1 LVWRAPL
8 VAVAKR
14 IGPGGVAGWAGAVA
28 ATATSLSHAAI
39 TQVHNSTVV
48 ANTTEDLSGF
58 ASGGNAARDG
68 VVQGNGVAFGERFA
82 GQQLSSQSV
91 YFPAVNF
98 NSQFD
103 TLSGSPTSPLTLLAG
118 SANHNLWIGDVGLPG
133 GFMMAGCG
141 PAGSAFGS
149 SGNGH
154 GSVALLFDE
163 DQSQLG
169 FQIFGQNGSI
179 GVVSFFRRDGSL
191 IETVNIDLAGLQT
204 GGIVPELSFG
214 FLRDGGVADIAGM
227 SFTNVDLMGVAM
239 DNFIFS
245 NSIPAPGAVAL
256 LGLAGLVGGRRR
268 RA

>member
-1 LVWRAPL
+1 V
-8 VAVAKR
+8 
-14 IGPGGVAGWAGAVA
+14 AGAVA

-39 TQVHNSTVV
+39 TQVDYSTVV
-48 ANTTEDLSGF
+48 ATATEDFSGF

-68 VVQGNGVAFGERFA
+68 AVQGNGVAFGERFA

-91 YFPAVNF
+91 FFAAVNV
-98 NSQFD
+98 NSPFD

-118 SANHNLWIGDVGLPG
+118 SADHNLWIGDIGLPG

-141 PAGSAFGS
+141 PNGSTFGPT
-149 SGNGH
+149 GGIGH

-169 FQIFGQNGSI
+169 FQIVGQNGSI
-179 GVVSFFRRDGSL
+179 GVASFFRRDGSL
-191 IETVNIDLAGLQT
+191 IETLNLDLPGFQSGAYS
-204 GGIVPELSFG
+204 PPLSFG
-214 FLRDGGVADIAGM
+214 FLRHGGVADIAGM
-227 SFTNVDLMGVAM
+227 SFTNVDLAGIAM

>member
-1 LVWRAPL
+1 MFSTRVSLV
-8 VAVAKR
+8 
-14 IGPGGVAGWAGAVA
+14 AGAVA

-39 TQVHNSTVV
+39 TQVDYSTVV
-48 ANTTEDLSGF
+48 ATATEGFSGF

-118 SANHNLWIGDVGLPG
+118 SANHNLRIGDVGLPG

>member
-1 LVWRAPL
+1 MFTNRPAIIAGIAASIAAP
-8 VAVAKR
+8 
-14 IGPGGVAGWAGAVA
+14 
-28 ATATSLSHAAI
+28 LSHAAI
-39 TQVHNSTVV
+39 TLVDYSTVV
-48 ANTTEDLSGF
+48 ATTTEDFSGF
-58 ASGGNAARDG
+58 ASGGNTPYNG
-68 VVQGNGVAFGERFA
+68 LVQGNGLAFGERFA
-82 GQQLSSQSV
+82 GQQLSSQTV
-91 YFPAVNF
+91 FFPAVG
-98 NSQFD
+98 SSGQFD
-103 TLSGSPTSPLTLLAG
+103 ALSGSPTSPLTLLAG
-118 SANHNLWIGDVGLPG
+118 NADQNLWIGNVGLSG

-141 PAGSAFGS
+141 PAGSAFGPG
-149 SGNGH
+149 GNGY

-169 FQIFGQNGSI
+169 FQIIGQNGSI

-204 GGIVPELSFG
+204 GGLVPELSFG

-227 SFTNVDLMGVAM
+227 SFTNVDLAGVAM

-245 NSIPAPGAVAL
+245 SSIPAPGAVAL

>member
-1 LVWRAPL
+1 MFSTRVSLV
-8 VAVAKR
+8 
-14 IGPGGVAGWAGAVA
+14 AGAVA

-39 TQVHNSTVV
+39 TQVDYSTVV
-48 ANTTEDLSGF
+48 ATATEDFSGF

-68 VVQGNGVAFGERFA
+68 LVQGNGVAFGERFA

-91 YFPAVNF
+91 FFPAVNV

-118 SANHNLWIGDVGLPG
+118 SADHNLWIGDLGLPG

-141 PAGSAFGS
+141 PNGSAFAHG
-149 SGNGH
+149 GTFH

-169 FQIFGQNGSI
+169 FQIIGQNGSM
-179 GVVSFFRRDGSL
+179 GVASFFRRDGSL
-191 IETVNIDLAGLQT
+191 IETLNLDLPGFQS
-204 GGIVPELSFG
+204 GGYSPVLSFG

-227 SFTNVDLMGVAM
+227 SFTNVDLAGIAM

>member
-1 LVWRAPL
+1 MFTNRPSIIAGIAASIAAP
-8 VAVAKR
+8 
-14 IGPGGVAGWAGAVA
+14 I
-28 ATATSLSHAAI
+28 SHAAI
-39 TQVHNSTVV
+39 TLVDYSTVV
-48 ANTTEDLSGF
+48 ATTTEDFSGF
-58 ASGGNAARDG
+58 ASGGNTPYNG
-68 VVQGNGVAFGERFA
+68 LVQGNGLAFGERFA
-82 GQQLSSQSV
+82 GQQLSSQTVS
-91 YFPAVNF
+91 FPTSSN
-98 NSQFD
+98 QFD
-103 TLSGSPTSPLTLLAG
+103 ALSGSPTSPLTLLAG
-118 SANHNLWIGDVGLPG
+118 SANHNLWIGDLGLSG

-141 PAGSAFGS
+141 PAGSAFGN
-149 SGNGH
+149 GGGAGH

-169 FQIFGQNGSI
+169 FRILGQNGSI

-191 IETVNIDLAGLQT
+191 IETVNINLPNLQT
-204 GGIVPELSFG
+204 GGFPEVSFG

-227 SFTNVDLMGVAM
+227 SFTNVDWGGVGM